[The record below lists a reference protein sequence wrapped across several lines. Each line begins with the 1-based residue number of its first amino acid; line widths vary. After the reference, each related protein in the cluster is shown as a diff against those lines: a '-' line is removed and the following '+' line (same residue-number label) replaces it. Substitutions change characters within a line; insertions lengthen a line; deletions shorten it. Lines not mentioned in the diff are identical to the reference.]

1 MHLLVNCCGYFTFPD
16 GLFVKPSVEKEK
28 KRKTVKVT
36 KFGRREIPV
45 CLLGAIKSKYGFV
58 DFQEGWRCKIIGK
71 TKYGTYKIQSRIK
84 P

>member
-1 MHLLVNCCGYFTFPD
+1 MVRNQICLYENPNMHLLVNCCGYFTFPD

-58 DFQEGWRCKIIGK
+58 DFQEG
-71 TKYGTYKIQSRIK
+71 
-84 P
+84 